1 MPEPSKRRRR
11 AHQKSR
17 RGCGNCKLRRV
28 KCDETYPRCRKCV
41 SFSVACDYDSTSDEL
56 QLAVSGTGVIEAPQ
70 RPPVS
75 FNRLVLSMINTPLKT
90 HLPNPKTT
98 SGSVYELRLEDL
110 EVVSRFQSRT
120 VLTIGAKESVHVYQR
135 EWFRVACEH
144 PMFMHVILAITLMHD
159 RYITGFTN
167 APPYNEA
174 YHHYRATV
182 MFNRKLTDHKEN
194 EKDALWGAA
203 ALLSAMSFAN
213 IDARTY
219 EESWPLKA
227 PSQSDLSWL
236 RMTDGKKAVWKLVD
250 PMREGSIIKEAW
262 QQAGSLRPA
271 KACELATC
279 PTSIELDGLKDY
291 TTSKGNPCGNA
302 ASILMPLLAMECN
315 HSTIAKYL
323 SFPTHA
329 ESQYRRLLGEKNP
342 VALLLL
348 AYWYAKMGSYNQW
361 WVQPR
366 AVLECKAIC
375 VYLDKYHS
383 DDEGIRDL
391 LQFPKMMSGLACS

>member
-1 MPEPSKRRRR
+1 MR
-11 AHQKSR
+11 
-17 RGCGNCKLRRV
+17 
-28 KCDETYPRCRKCV
+28 
-41 SFSVACDYDSTSDEL
+41 
-56 QLAVSGTGVIEAPQ
+56 GTGVFEAPQ
-70 RPPVS
+70 HPPVS
-75 FNRLVLSMINTPLKT
+75 SNQLVLSMINTPLKM
-90 HLPNPKTT
+90 HSPKPNTT
-98 SGSVYELRLEDL
+98 SSSVYELRLDDL
-110 EVVSRFQSRT
+110 EVVGRFQSRT
-120 VLTIGAKESVHVYQR
+120 VLTIGTTESVRVFQR
-135 EWFRVACEH
+135 EWLRVACEH
-144 PMFMHVILAITLMHD
+144 PMFMHVVLAMTLQHD
-159 RYITGFTN
+159 RYIAGF
-167 APPYNEA
+167 ADGPSYKEA

-182 MFNRKLTDHKEN
+182 MFNRKLTDHKQN
-194 EKDALWGAA
+194 EKDALWAAA

-213 IDARTY
+213 IDARTC
-219 EESWPLKA
+219 EEAWPLKA

-279 PTSIELDGLKDY
+279 PTSTELDGLKDY
-291 TTSKGNPCGNA
+291 TTNERNPCGNA

-315 HSTIAKYL
+315 HSTIAKFL
-323 SFPTHA
+323 SFPTYA
-329 ESQYRRLLGEKNP
+329 ESHYRRLLGEKHP

-383 DDEGIRDL
+383 DEEGMQDL
-391 LQFPKMMSGLACS
+391 LQFPKMLSGLACN